1 MSDDLASGGC
11 WADGQR
17 QEPRSAVCTLTP
29 PHPVFQQIRTAILVA
44 GLVQQARI
52 KMRNGGK

>member
-1 MSDDLASGGC
+1 MSGC